1 MSEASSLPA
10 WFAALAAALG
20 VVLAL
25 EVPFLLLRRHLP
37 ALRLRLLYHLWVASI
52 GAVAVLVYGRFL
64 GSAWDERLPNVWRG
78 AAALAIV
85 STALLLYAL
94 FSLFVLQRPRGAQ
107 QQAAAPKLVRDV
119 LGWVVFAAAVMLAL
133 SALEITQLTAV
144 LVSST
149 VLSAVVGLALQDVL
163 KNLFAGMALQTERP
177 FGIGDWL
184 LVDGQPMQVIE
195 MSWRSTHLRNN
206 DGHDLFEPNARV
218 VAERLV
224 NLGAGKRP
232 IGWNFRVG
240 LSYDVPPAQARAALA
255 AAAAGTAGG
264 AEHPPPGIFLE
275 SFGDSAIVYRLRV
288 WTRAVDQINRLTD
301 TVNGRIWYQLRRAG
315 LGIPYPQRQIEVR
328 QAGEEEVRRGRVET
342 DRRRARIDALPLF
355 HELPEAARARLAA
368 SAVRVHFDHGERLV
382 REGESGDTLFI
393 LDRGR
398 VTISKSG
405 SVVGTTSLSLA
416 MLGEGDFFGEMS
428 LLTGEPRS
436 ATVASE
442 GGCEVLAL
450 DRAAMAEV
458 LEADPTIAEA
468 LSVALAARVAATAA
482 RFEDRRERAQATEES
497 TDSLSLLK
505 RIRSFFKLK
514 S

>member
-1 MSEASSLPA
+1 VSDASSLPA
-10 WFAALAAALG
+10 WLAALAAALG

-25 EVPFLLLRRHLP
+25 EVPFLLLRRHLQ

-52 GAVAVLVYGRFL
+52 GAVAGLVYGRFL

-85 STALLLYAL
+85 STALVLYAL
-94 FSLFVLQRPRGAQ
+94 FSLLVLQQPRGPQ
-107 QQAAAPKLVRDV
+107 KQAAVPKLVRDV

-133 SALEITQLTAV
+133 STLEITQLTAV

-177 FGIGDWL
+177 FAIGDWL
-184 LVDGQPMQVIE
+184 LVDGQPMQVVE
-195 MSWRSTHLRNN
+195 MSWRSTHLRNS
-206 DGHDLFEPNARV
+206 DGHDLFEPNAQV
-218 VAERLV
+218 VAGRVV
-224 NLGAGKRP
+224 NLGSGARP
-232 IGWNFRVG
+232 IGWTFHVG
-240 LSYDVPPAQARAALA
+240 LDYDVPPAQARAALA
-255 AAAAGTAGG
+255 AAVAG
-264 AEHPPPGIFLE
+264 AEGVAEQPAPGIFLD
-275 SFGDSAIVYRLRV
+275 SFGDSAVNYRLRV
-288 WTRAVDQINRLTD
+288 WTRDVHQLTRFTDAVY
-301 TVNGRIWYQLRRAG
+301 GRIWYQLRRAG
-315 LGIPYPQRQIEVR
+315 LGIPYPHRQLEIR
-328 QAGEEEVRRGRVET
+328 QAGEEAAQRLRIDA

-355 HELPEAARARLAA
+355 RDLPEAARARLASA
-368 SAVRVHFDHGERLV
+368 AVRVHFDHGERLV
-382 REGESGDTLFI
+382 REGEAGDTLFI
-393 LDRGR
+393 VDRGR
-398 VTISKSG
+398 VTVSKSG
-405 SVVGTTSLSLA
+405 SAVGTTSLSLA

-436 ATVASE
+436 ATVASD

-450 DRAAMAEV
+450 ERAAMAEV
-458 LEADPTIAEA
+458 LESDPTIAEA
-468 LSVALAARVAATAA
+468 LSVALAARVAATVA
-482 RFEDRRERAQATEES
+482 RFEDRRERAQATAES